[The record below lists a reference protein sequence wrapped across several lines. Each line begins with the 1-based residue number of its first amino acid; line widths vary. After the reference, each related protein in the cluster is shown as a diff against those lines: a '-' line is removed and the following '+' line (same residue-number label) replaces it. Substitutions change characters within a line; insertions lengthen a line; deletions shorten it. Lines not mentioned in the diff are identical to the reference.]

1 MLRNTKVIDLVIS
14 CDDGTWELALVVES
28 GELKQHGALY
38 ALQEKL
44 NTYSSYALDGAMS
57 ASYPESEGADKVI
70 LIQTIDVPPEQAV
83 QFLTKVE
90 ALLQPEG
97 LAIKLERLGGNTTD
111 GSEGPTEGSGTI
123 SGDE

>member
-1 MLRNTKVIDLVIS
+1 MLRKISAIDLVIS

-28 GELKQHGALY
+28 GEWEQHGALY

-57 ASYPESEGADKVI
+57 ADYPESAGAKKVI

-83 QFLTKVE
+83 QFLMKVE
-90 ALLQPEG
+90 ALLMPEG
-97 LAIKLERLGGNTTD
+97 LQLKLERIGGDATD
-111 GSEGPTEGSGTI
+111 GSEGPPADS
-123 SGDE
+123 SKSSSV

>member
-28 GELKQHGALY
+28 GEWKQHGALY

-83 QFLTKVE
+83 QFLTN
-90 ALLQPEG
+90 G
-97 LAIKLERLGGNTTD
+97 LPKERRTFGEPPHSLSKCNQKAARR
-111 GSEGPTEGSGTI
+111 EPCMVRFKQAH
-123 SGDE
+123 